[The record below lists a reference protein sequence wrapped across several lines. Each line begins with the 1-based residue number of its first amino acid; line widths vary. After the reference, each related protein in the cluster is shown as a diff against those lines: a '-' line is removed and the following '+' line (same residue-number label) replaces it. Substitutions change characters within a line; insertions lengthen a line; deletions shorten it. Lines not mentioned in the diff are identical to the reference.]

1 MEGLTVT
8 QFFGG
13 LVIFVG
19 FVACVVWVYAWG
31 IRWLWRERGKGFA
44 EGWFEV
50 AERRAQG
57 TAAGALSGVPSSG
70 PAERRDVS
78 LEPTLPLSTPAP
90 EPTKR
95 APVGPPRYLVPT
107 EKE

>member
-1 MEGLTVT
+1 MEGLR
-8 QFFGG
+8 G
-13 LVIFVG
+13 LELLL
-19 FVACVVWVYAWG
+19 VYALSIGVVLALIGAWILAWRWMWKQRG
-31 IRWLWRERGKGFA
+31 IGFA

-57 TAAGALSGVPSSG
+57 EAAPPRVEWKVMRGGDATGVP
-70 PAERRDVS
+70 PADIRPE
-78 LEPTLPLSTPAP
+78 STPAP
-90 EPTKR
+90 EPAKR

>member
-1 MEGLTVT
+1 MEEQRGLELLLVYALG
-8 QFFGG
+8 FGVV
-13 LVIFVG
+13 LAAI
-19 FVACVVWVYAWG
+19 AVWVLAWRWMWKQRG
-31 IRWLWRERGKGFA
+31 IGFA

-70 PAERRDVS
+70 PAERRSVS

>member
-1 MEGLTVT
+1 MEGLTVVGWVVSAMV
-8 QFFGG
+8 FF
-13 LVIFVG
+13 G
-19 FVACVVWVYAWG
+19 FVALVVIVYAWG
-31 IRWLWRERGKGFA
+31 IHWLWRERGKGFA

-50 AERRAQG
+50 AERRARG

>member
-1 MEGLTVT
+1 MEGLTVVGWLVSAMV
-8 QFFGG
+8 FF
-13 LVIFVG
+13 G
-19 FVACVVWVYAWG
+19 FVALVVIVYAWG

-44 EGWFEV
+44 EGWYEV

>member
-1 MEGLTVT
+1 MEGLRGVETLLVYVLG
-8 QFFGG
+8 FG
-13 LVIFVG
+13 
-19 FVACVVWVYAWG
+19 VVLAAIAVWIIAW
-31 IRWLWRERGKGFA
+31 RWSWKQRGKGFA

-50 AERRAQG
+50 AERRARG
-57 TAAGALSGVPSSG
+57 TAVGALSGVPSSG
-70 PAERRDVS
+70 PAERRSVS

-90 EPTKR
+90 ERTKR

>member
-50 AERRAQG
+50 AERRARG
-57 TAAGALSGVPSSG
+57 EAAPPRVEWKVMRGGDATGVP
-70 PAERRDVS
+70 PADIRPE
-78 LEPTLPLSTPAP
+78 STPAP